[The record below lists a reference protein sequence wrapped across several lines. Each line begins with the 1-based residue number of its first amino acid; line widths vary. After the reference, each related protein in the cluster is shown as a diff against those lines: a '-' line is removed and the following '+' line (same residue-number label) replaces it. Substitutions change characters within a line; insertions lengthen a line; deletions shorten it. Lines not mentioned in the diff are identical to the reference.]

1 MSIYYIYKKN
11 MKKLLLCLLVISN
24 SSLSQTKY
32 SFDYLLH
39 YEHTNHIDSRKSKT
53 IYFLTNSKD
62 NSYSA
67 RIIIK
72 DSLNFSI
79 YFFKHDLIISYVI
92 VSKKNFEIAEFINIE
107 CKNVSLYS
115 NSHKDKVQF
124 HDFVKINEIDSL
136 EIYEFKNIQ
145 PEKERKIKNT
155 ARYVLKFNTSYPFHL
170 PNLIEGTPFEEWKKE
185 RDLPNNF
192 ISELLIYNSKNEL
205 ESSEILVEYIKI
217 DKKINILTEE
227 CGSILLEKITN

>member
-1 MSIYYIYKKN
+1 
-11 MKKLLLCLLVISN
+11 MKKLLLCLLVISY
-24 SSLSQTKY
+24 SSFSQTKY

-39 YEHTNHIDSRKSKT
+39 YEHTNHIDATKSKN

-67 RIIIK
+67 RIINK

-79 YFFKHDLIISYVI
+79 CFFKHDLIISYVVI
-92 VSKKNFEIAEFINIE
+92 SKKNFQIAEFINID

-115 NSHKDKVQF
+115 NPYKQKVQF
-124 HDFVKINEIDSL
+124 HDYIKINKIDSL

-155 ARYVLKFNTSYPFHL
+155 ATYVFKFNTSHPFHL
-170 PNLIEGTPFEEWKKE
+170 PNLIEDTPYEEWKFEK
-185 RDLPNNF
+185 DLPNNF

-205 ESSEILVEYIKI
+205 VSSEILVEYIKI

-227 CGSILLEKITN
+227 CGSIMLEKITN